1 MNHLTNINLF
11 KQLHYPSWSFT
22 PYGDMGIT
30 IKKHNQATDW
40 KQYIL
45 ANKKA
50 GLVGTGYKVDA
61 YKNLDGLK
69 KSKINKLN

>member
-1 MNHLTNINLF
+1 MNHLTNVCLF
-11 KQLHYPSWSFT
+11 QKRNYPSWSISK
-22 PYGDMGIT
+22 YGDMGIT
-30 IKKHNQATDW
+30 IKKDNQATNW

-50 GLVGTGYKVDA
+50 GLLGTGYKVDA